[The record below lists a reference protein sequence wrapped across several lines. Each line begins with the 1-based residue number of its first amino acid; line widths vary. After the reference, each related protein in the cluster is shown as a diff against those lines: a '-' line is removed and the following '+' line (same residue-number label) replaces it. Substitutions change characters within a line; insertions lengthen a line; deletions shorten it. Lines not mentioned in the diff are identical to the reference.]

1 MVGVRSVR
9 DPTMGVCAGS
19 TDLRIAHIE
28 GTLEQ
33 MDKRLSSVERRLD
46 GIDTKF
52 NWVIG
57 LILTSWIT
65 IVGLL
70 VAVVLRMK

>member
-1 MVGVRSVR
+1 MSDAVVTHPVEE
-9 DPTMGVCAGS
+9 
-19 TDLRIAHIE
+19 RIAHIE

-33 MDKRLSSVERRLD
+33 MDKRLGSVERRLD

-70 VAVVLRMK
+70 VAVVLKIK